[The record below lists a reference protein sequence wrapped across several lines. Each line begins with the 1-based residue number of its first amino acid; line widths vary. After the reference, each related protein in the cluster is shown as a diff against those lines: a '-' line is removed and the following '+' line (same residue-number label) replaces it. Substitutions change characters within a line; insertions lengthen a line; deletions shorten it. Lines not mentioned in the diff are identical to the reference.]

1 MTNQSKQVRFGV
13 LWNNIPYEI
22 FSLFVTKDETICLIT
37 YLKSSKI
44 GVKNIGKVVERRAQ
58 VDVNLKEIP
67 MYEFTAHK
75 ISFHKSGYIH
85 STDKKG
91 ERVSELNGR
100 RGCPFEEIAD
110 CTTLLSI
117 YPMIPENYRKHNSLT
132 KVVQLVDVQKFG
144 FVPFQVTCYLSKSD
158 YDFAQEVIRINKG
171 TKSLFLRCR
180 NYVPN
185 YSLDLFVRFHKSS
198 SPVFPTGEVIG
209 YFCKSSA

>member
-13 LWNNIPYEI
+13 LWNNIPYDI
-22 FSLFVTKDETICLIT
+22 FSLFVTKDETICLNT
-37 YLKSSKI
+37 YLKSSKM
-44 GVKNIGKVVERRAQ
+44 GVKNIGTVVEGRAQ

-67 MYEFTAHK
+67 TYEFAPHK

-91 ERVSELNGR
+91 ARVSELDGR
-100 RGCPFEEIAD
+100 RSRSFEEIAD

-132 KVVQLVDVQKFG
+132 KNVQLVDVQQFG
-144 FVPFQVTCYLSKSD
+144 FVPFQVTCYLSKLG
-158 YDFAQEVIRINKG
+158 YDFAQEVIRINKS

-180 NYVPN
+180 NYLPT

-198 SPVFPTGEVIG
+198 SPVFPTGEAIV
-209 YFCKSSA
+209 YFCKSST